1 MQYFIGI
8 VPPQKYTARIIQFQ
22 NRWSNNRLPQVVEPH
37 ITVKAQGGLYPDL
50 DGLQHVKRVCSS
62 YWPFEL
68 SLTAPICI
76 GDSVIGLGVHSQYL
90 SELHFRLVRAVSPS
104 PELIARY
111 FELDS
116 YLPHLT
122 LGQTWWGLNAAELTE
137 IQALAQTELTP
148 FPTWTITHLRVYTE
162 IQPDRYVP
170 YEDIALG

>member
-8 VPPQKYTARIIQFQ
+8 VPPQKFTVRIIQFQ
-22 NRWSNNRLPQVVEPH
+22 NRWSNNRLQQVVEPH

-50 DGLQHVKRVCSS
+50 EWLQYVKKVCSS
-62 YWPFEL
+62 CSPFEL

-76 GDSVIGLGVHSQYL
+76 GDSVIGLGVRSQHL
-90 SELHFRLVRAVSPS
+90 SELHTRIVKAVSPP

-122 LGQTWWGLNAAELTE
+122 LGQTWWGLNAAELVE
-137 IQALAQTELTP
+137 MQELARTELTP
-148 FPTWTITHLRVYTE
+148 FPTWTATHLRVYTE